1 MFPTLQEALL
11 TLFAAMANI
20 NPLILLPPAIP
31 TSQNTGRNTE
41 RNTEMSV
48 ALQSIM
54 TGHAEMKA
62 DIKTLLHAPPHLR
75 NALHPINPILVKP
88 TTFQPIRPT
97 HNSLQD
103 TTITSRLMT
112 IKTGR
117 QQILGIPAKPL
128 IPTVAITLNRR
139 LHKVITTR
147 MGMVTAM
154 LSIRSPRD
162 DGLPRFHQKNACVLG
177 FRDMRVRSSVLHT
190 RTLAF
195 SMTNNNMTTTPSSNL
210 ILYLGMMG

>member
-1 MFPTLQEALL
+1 
-11 TLFAAMANI
+11 
-20 NPLILLPPAIP
+20 
-31 TSQNTGRNTE
+31 
-41 RNTEMSV
+41 MSV

-62 DIKTLLHAPPHLR
+62 DIKTLLYAPPHLG
-75 NALHPINPILVKP
+75 NALHTIKPILVKP

-103 TTITSRLMT
+103 TTMTSRLMT
-112 IKTGR
+112 IETGR
-117 QQILGIPAKPL
+117 QQILGIPAKPH
-128 IPTVAITLNRR
+128 IPTAAITLNRR
-139 LHKVITTR
+139 QHKVITTR

-154 LSIRSPRD
+154 LSIRSPRE
-162 DGLPRFHQKNACVLG
+162 DGLPRIHQKNACVLG

-195 SMTNNNMTTTPSSNL
+195 SMTNNSNITTTPSSNL